1 MLLGGPGQ
9 MPAACCDSNGLCS
22 ELSNM
27 GREWKLCVFHH
38 RQEAGAPKSAP
49 KSAGLLGPP

>member
-9 MPAACCDSNGLCS
+9 MRAACCDSNGLCS

-49 KSAGLLGPP
+49 KSAGLPGPP